1 MRYGM
6 KALLEKE
13 FECTDERKAEE
24 NNKKRIFFEKTSLK
38 IWWNQKIVVPLHP
51 LMKTKL

>member
-1 MRYGM
+1 MYVSKG
-6 KALLEKE
+6 
-13 FECTDERKAEE
+13 E

-51 LMKTKL
+51 LKKTKL